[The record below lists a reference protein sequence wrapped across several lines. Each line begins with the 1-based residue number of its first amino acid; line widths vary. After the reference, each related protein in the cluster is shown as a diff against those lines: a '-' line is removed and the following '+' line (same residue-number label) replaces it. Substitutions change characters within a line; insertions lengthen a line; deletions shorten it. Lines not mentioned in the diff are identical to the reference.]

1 MKENRIFIRPAAVA
15 AALLTPP
22 SALRSPLLT
31 LHLSLLCCAMLLCG
45 CGQNTATGELK
56 AAKADSLIF
65 SMGVQKRYPAM
76 RELTDSL
83 EMAGDIS
90 MLNANRWR
98 GVSYYREGNYRMAE
112 VCYHKALDC
121 PVKNEQDQLSYN
133 KSARR
138 LSELMLVKGDYE
150 GSLRVAMNA
159 LTLMEKSGIG
169 SDIDYAI
176 LLNNIGCCQLN
187 LGQDNEANESF
198 LTARGHYQARWQ
210 TDSSGRG
217 LQEAV
222 IGTVYTSEAYIN
234 TRRYAESIYW
244 IDRTEMLLGKYRKK
258 PDARFEYFDE
268 YQGRIEIMRA
278 VALQGLGKTEE
289 AARAYQAF
297 LKTEYSATGPGHINA
312 NDYLLA
318 AGRYDEAADNY
329 RFLDKTLSDWG
340 METSLDNIQKYIL
353 PKYKANTLAGR
364 RDSARVMG
372 EHILGLLDQA
382 ITAQKNSDIAEMA
395 TLFNTHQKD
404 EEIARQKTEVERMRW
419 ISNMVATV
427 LLTLFFIIYTIH
439 RRKAQR
445 KLKAAH
451 DKLEEYNEKLEEGNK
466 KLSQLNSQLSALNT
480 ELTTANTQLVQ
491 ANARAEESSMM
502 KTNFIQQISHEI
514 RTPLNILSGF
524 TQIIT
529 SPGMELDNA
538 TRDDINKQI
547 NENTA
552 RITSLVNKML
562 ELSDASSQ
570 SQIER
575 KDDVLAI
582 QIAAQ
587 AAEESHIN
595 DAKHLAFDLQ
605 IAPEAETAMLRTNEQ
620 QATRALVLLLD
631 NAIKFTR
638 PAEAALAT
646 TQAEGNKKA
655 VLRLAAGNGK
665 LRFEVEDDGIG
676 VPKDEAEHIFEE
688 FVQLDD
694 YYDGTGIGLTV
705 ARSIARRLGG
715 DIVLDTAYAPG
726 ARFVMTLPT
735 A

>member
-1 MKENRIFIRPAAVA
+1 MPLIILLLHRHSDIMIIERHNMKKKWTLFSLGILAMC
-15 AALLTPP
+15 ALLFSSCDESKVSTD
-22 SALRSPLLT
+22 
-31 LHLSLLCCAMLLCG
+31 
-45 CGQNTATGELK
+45 LK
-56 AAKADSLIF
+56 AARADSLIF
-65 SMGVQKRYPAM
+65 KTGEQKRYPAM
-76 RELTDSL
+76 RKLTDSL
-83 EMAGDIS
+83 ESKGDIS
-90 MLNANRWR
+90 ALNANRWR

-112 VCYHKALDC
+112 VCYRKAVSCPITSELDQ
-121 PVKNEQDQLSYN
+121 NSYN

-159 LTLMEKSGIG
+159 YEMMEKSGIG

-187 LGQDNEANESF
+187 LGQDKEAQKSF
-198 LTARGHYQARWQ
+198 DTARTHYANRWQ
-210 TDSSGRG
+210 SDSTGRG

-234 TRRYAESIYW
+234 TRRYADAIYW
-244 IDRTEMLLGKYRKK
+244 IDRTEMLLGKYRQK

-278 VALQGLGKTEE
+278 VALQGLGNSEE
-289 AARAYQAF
+289 AAKAYQAF
-297 LKTEYSATGPGHINA
+297 LKTEYSATGPGRINA

-318 AGRYDEAADNY
+318 AKRYDEAADNY
-329 RFLDKTLSDWG
+329 RYLDKTLNDWG
-340 METSLDNIQKYIL
+340 MEASLDNIQQHML
-353 PKYKANTLAGR
+353 PKYVANALAGR
-364 RDSARVMG
+364 RDSARASG
-372 EHILGLLDQA
+372 ERILSLLDSA
-382 ITAQKNSDIAEMA
+382 ITGQKKSDIAEMA
-395 TLFNTHQKD
+395 TLFLTHQKD
-404 EEIARQKTEVERMRW
+404 AEIAKQKTEMERTKW
-419 ISNMVATV
+419 IGSMVGTV

-439 RRKAQR
+439 RRRAQR
-445 KLKAAH
+445 KLKAAN
-451 DKLEEYNEKLEEGNK
+451 DKLEEYN
-466 KLSQLNSQLSALNT
+466 S

-491 ANARAEESSMM
+491 ANARAEESSKM

-524 TQIIT
+524 TQIVT
-529 SPGMELDNA
+529 TPGMELDEE
-538 TRDDINKQI
+538 TRTDINRQI
-547 NENTA
+547 NENTL

-562 ELSDASSQ
+562 ELSDASSM
-570 SQIER
+570 SSIDR

-595 DAKHLAFDLQ
+595 DATHLVFDLQ
-605 IAPEAETAMLRTNEQ
+605 ITPEAETAMLKTNEQ

-631 NAIKFTR
+631 NAIKFTH
-638 PAEAALAT
+638 PAEAALGNAAT
-646 TQAEGNKKA
+646 SQDPSPAAPATNK
-655 VLRLAAGNGK
+655 VL
-665 LRFEVEDDGIG
+665 LRVGVKDGSIHFDVEDTGIG
-676 VPKDEAEHIFEE
+676 VPPEEAEHIFDE

-715 DIVLDTAYAPG
+715 DIVLDTTYSPG
-726 ARFVMTLPT
+726 ARFIMTLPT

>member
-1 MKENRIFIRPAAVA
+1 MC
-15 AALLTPP
+15 ALLLLGSCGKSEGTVE
-22 SALRSPLLT
+22 LR
-31 LHLSLLCCAMLLCG
+31 
-45 CGQNTATGELK
+45 

-65 SMGVQKRYPAM
+65 QVGQQQRYHDM

-83 EMAGDIS
+83 EHAGDIS
-90 MLNANRWR
+90 ALSANRWR

-112 VCYHKALDC
+112 VCYRKALDC
-121 PVKNEQDQLSYN
+121 PVKSEQDQLSYN

-138 LSELMLVKGDYE
+138 LSELMLVKGNYE
-150 GSLRVAMNA
+150 GALRVAMKA
-159 LTLMEKSGIG
+159 LELMEKQGVG

-187 LGQDNEANESF
+187 LGQDSEANASF
-198 LTARGHYQARWQ
+198 ETARGHYQNRWQ
-210 TDSSGRG
+210 SDSSGRG
-217 LQEAV
+217 FQEAV

-234 TRRYAESIYW
+234 ARRYAESIYW
-244 IDRTEMLLGKYRKK
+244 IDRTEMLLGKYKQK
-258 PDARFEYFDE
+258 PDARSEYFDE

-278 VALQGLGKTEE
+278 VALQGLGREDE
-289 AARAYQAF
+289 AANAYRAF
-297 LKTEYSATGPGHINA
+297 LNTDYSATGPGRINA

-340 METSLDNIQKYIL
+340 METTLDNIQQHML
-353 PKYKANTLAGR
+353 PKYKANALAGR
-364 RDSARVMG
+364 TDSARAMG
-372 EHILGLLDQA
+372 THILSLLDSA
-382 ITAQKNSDIAEMA
+382 ITGQKNSDIAEMA

-404 EEIARQKTEVERMRW
+404 EEIAKQKTEVERMRW
-419 ISNMVATV
+419 IVNLVATV
-427 LLTLFFIIYTIH
+427 LLTLFFIFYTIH

-445 KLKAAH
+445 KLKAAN
-451 DKLEEYNEKLEEGNK
+451 DKLEEYNERLEEGNK
-466 KLSQLNSQLSALNT
+466 KLSSLNSQLSDLNA

-491 ANARAEESSMM
+491 ANARAEESSKM

-524 TQIIT
+524 TQIVT
-529 SPGMELDNA
+529 TPGMELDDD
-538 TRDDINKQI
+538 TRADINRQI
-547 NENTA
+547 NENTQ

-562 ELSDASSQ
+562 ELSEASSQ
-570 SQIER
+570 SDIER

-587 AAEESHIN
+587 AAEEAHIN
-595 DAKHLAFDLQ
+595 DAAHLNFDLQ
-605 IAPEAETAMLRTNEQ
+605 ITTEAETAMLRTNEQ
-620 QATRALVLLLD
+620 QATRALALLLD

-638 PAEAALAT
+638 PPEAALGNAAT
-646 TQAEGNKKA
+646 TQAPDNRQQPENK
-655 VLRLAAGNGK
+655 VL
-665 LRFEVEDDGIG
+665 LRVSATQGRVCFEVEDTGIG
-676 VPKDEAEHIFEE
+676 VPPEEAEHIFDE

-715 DIVLDTAYAPG
+715 DICLDTAYTQG
-726 ARFVMTLPT
+726 ARFVMALP
-735 A
+735 AA

>member
-1 MKENRIFIRPAAVA
+1 MTKTNRFSLFLSV
-15 AALLTPP
+15 
-22 SALRSPLLT
+22 
-31 LHLSLLCCAMLLCG
+31 LSLGVLLLSG
-45 CGQNTATGELK
+45 CGESNVVRDLK

-65 SMGVQKRYPAM
+65 EVGLTKEYPAM
-76 RELTDSL
+76 RNLVDSL
-83 EMAGDIS
+83 EMTGELSA
-90 MLNANRWR
+90 LNANRWR

-112 VCYHKALDC
+112 VCYRKALNC
-121 PVKNEQDQLSYN
+121 QVKTDQDQLSYN

-159 LTLMEKSGIG
+159 LALMEKRGIG

-187 LGQDNEANESF
+187 LGQDAEASKSF
-198 LTARGHYQARWQ
+198 ETAREHYEARWRS
-210 TDSSGRG
+210 DSTGRG
-217 LQEAV
+217 FQEAV

-244 IDRTEMLLGKYRKK
+244 IDRTEMLLGKYRQK

-278 VALQGLGKTEE
+278 VALQGLGKAED
-289 AARAYQAF
+289 AAMAYQIF
-297 LKTEYSATGPGHINA
+297 LKTEYSATGPGHIKA
-312 NDYLLA
+312 NEYLLA
-318 AGRYDEAADNY
+318 AGRYNEAADNY
-329 RFLDKTLSDWG
+329 RFLDKTLDDWG
-340 METSLDNIQKYIL
+340 MEVSLDNIQLHML
-353 PKYKANTLAGR
+353 PKYRANALAGR

-372 EHILGLLDQA
+372 TRILAILDSA
-382 ITAQKNSDIAEMA
+382 ITDQKNSDIAEMA
-395 TLFNTHQKD
+395 TLFQTHQKD
-404 EEIARQKTEVERMRW
+404 AQIAKQQTDMERMMR
-419 ISNMVATV
+419 IGTMVGTA
-427 LLTLFFIIYTIH
+427 LLTLFFVIYTLY

-445 KLKAAH
+445 QLKAAN
-451 DKLEEYNEKLEEGNK
+451 DKLEEY
-466 KLSQLNSQLSALNT
+466 NT

-491 ANARAEESSMM
+491 ANARAEESSKM

-524 TQIIT
+524 TQIVT
-529 SPGMELDNA
+529 TPGMELDDE
-538 TRDDINKQI
+538 TRADINRQI

-570 SQIER
+570 TSIER
-575 KDDVLAI
+575 KDNVLAI

-587 AAEESHIN
+587 AAEESHVN
-595 DAKHLAFDLQ
+595 DAAHLAFDLQ
-605 IAPEAETAMLRTNEQ
+605 ISPEAETAMLLTNEE

-638 PAEAALAT
+638 PAEAALGNASPAP
-646 TQAEGNKKA
+646 QAQKHVALRIECAA
-655 VLRLAAGNGK
+655 VSPQQPGAECAAVSPQQVRLI
-665 LRFEVEDDGIG
+665 VEDDGIG
-676 VPKDEAEHIFEE
+676 VPPEESEHIFEE
-688 FVQLDD
+688 FVQLDE

-715 DIVLDTAYAPG
+715 DIVLDTTHSPG
-726 ARFVMTLPT
+726 ARFVMTLPIS
-735 A
+735 